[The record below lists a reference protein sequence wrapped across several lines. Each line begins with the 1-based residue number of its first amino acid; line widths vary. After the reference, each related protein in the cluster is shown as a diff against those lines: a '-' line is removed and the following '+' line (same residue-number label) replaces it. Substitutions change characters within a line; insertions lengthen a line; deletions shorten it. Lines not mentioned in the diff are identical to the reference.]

1 MSPIDAARQVVHDYP
16 GGSESLAP
24 RLDKAHSTLRAE
36 LHPSAGTTAK
46 LGLMTAVAITN
57 LSGDLRIVAAFNEAC
72 GCCPPMPLPRC
83 DVTDGSMKDLLERGC
98 ALSKDIAETFSE
110 FQRDISD
117 GRVTPTELQ
126 AFEREA
132 LEAIASIA
140 ALARAMRGKMESDQ
154 RSHHANVSTL
164 PRSA

>member
-1 MSPIDAARQVVHDYP
+1 MSPIDAAHQVVHEYP

-24 RLDKAHSTLRAE
+24 RLGKAHSTLRAE
-36 LHPSAGTTAK
+36 LNPSPGTTAK

-83 DVTDGSMKDLLERGC
+83 EMADGSIQELLERGC
-98 ALSKDIAETFSE
+98 ELSKDIAETFSE
-110 FQRDISD
+110 FQRDIAD
-117 GRVTPTELQ
+117 GKVTPNELQ

-154 RSHHANVSTL
+154 RTHIATVTTI
-164 PRSA
+164 RSA